1 MMVKADK
8 DMITLLAGGKNM
20 RDEEEIRKELRKRE
34 RIFHR
39 MKNDPSYPPASY
51 AMIEGYISALRWV
64 LEEIK

>member
-1 MMVKADK
+1 MMVKVAENRAAIEGIK
-8 DMITLLAGGKNM
+8 M

-39 MKNDPSYPPASY
+39 MKNDSLYPPASY